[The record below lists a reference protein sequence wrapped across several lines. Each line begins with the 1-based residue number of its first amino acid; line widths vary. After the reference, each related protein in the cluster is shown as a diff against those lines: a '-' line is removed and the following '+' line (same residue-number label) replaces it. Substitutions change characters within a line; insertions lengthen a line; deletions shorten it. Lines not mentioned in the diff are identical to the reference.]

1 LPDPNAVSPARSA
14 YDARCSAMSARC
26 RDRQSVCAATSSK
39 VGEERVHI
47 RRTRVHEGPSL
58 GDEPRSLDA
67 ATAANQVAELAEAA
81 VSDAKAE
88 AAAAEGSIDKTLDED
103 VQS

>member
-1 LPDPNAVSPARSA
+1 MGAPAAEENADDGQRSEIE
-14 YDARCSAMSARC
+14 DEEGRRELTSA
-26 RDRQSVCAATSSK
+26 D
-39 VGEERVHI
+39 
-47 RRTRVHEGPSL
+47 
-58 GDEPRSLDA
+58 PRSLDA